1 MLQDRRPTFQPLPLR
16 PGREHKFDACKKPA
30 PHLTVLSATL
40 CHPHH
45 PSQSLTSPVTE
56 HHTQA
61 RFQSLRGRRM
71 SAKILDGASV
81 AQAIKDEVAGEVA
94 EYSRRAV
101 RPGLAAVLVGSDSAS
116 QIYVSGKVRACE
128 QLGLYFEK
136 IDLPETTTTEE
147 LLALVRDLNS
157 RDEIDG
163 VLIQLPLPKQI
174 DAAVVLNSVDPAK
187 DVDGFHPV
195 NAGRLTL
202 NEPGLR
208 PCTPAGI
215 IELLDRHEIQMK
227 GARAVVMGRSRIVG
241 LPIALLLLHRHATV
255 TICHSRTKDLPAV
268 AREADILIA
277 AIGRTGLVDRSYIKP
292 GAAVVD
298 VGMNRVTTRDELARF
313 FGDDPKRRAAFDKNG
328 YTLIG
333 DVNPREAAEAA
344 GYLTPVPGGV
354 GPLTIAML
362 MKNTLAAMKM
372 RRVA

>member
-1 MLQDRRPTFQPLPLR
+1 MT
-16 PGREHKFDACKKPA
+16 
-30 PHLTVLSATL
+30 
-40 CHPHH
+40 
-45 PSQSLTSPVTE
+45 
-56 HHTQA
+56 
-61 RFQSLRGRRM
+61 
-71 SAKILDGASV
+71 AKILDGASV
-81 AQAIKDEVAGEVA
+81 AQTIRNEVAGEVA
-94 EYSRRAV
+94 EYSKRGL

-116 QIYVSGKVRACE
+116 QIYVSGKVRTCE
-128 QLGLYFEK
+128 QLGLYSEK
-136 IDLPETTTTEE
+136 IELPETATTEE
-147 LLALVRDLNS
+147 LVALVGDLNS

-163 VLIQLPLPKQI
+163 ILVQLPLPRQV
-174 DAAVVLNSVDPAK
+174 DAALVLNSVDPAK

-195 NAGRLTL
+195 NIGRLTL

-215 IELLDRHEIQMK
+215 IELLDHHEIQMK

-241 LPIALLLLHRHATV
+241 LPVALLLLHRHATV

-277 AIGRTGLVDRSYIKP
+277 AIGRTGMVDSGYIKP

-298 VGMNRVTTRDELARF
+298 VGMNRITTREDLNRF

-328 YTLIG
+328 HTLIG
-333 DVNPREAAEAA
+333 DVNPREAVEVA

-362 MKNTLAAMKM
+362 MKNTLTAMKM
-372 RRVA
+372 RRGS

>member
-1 MLQDRRPTFQPLPLR
+1 
-16 PGREHKFDACKKPA
+16 
-30 PHLTVLSATL
+30 
-40 CHPHH
+40 
-45 PSQSLTSPVTE
+45 
-56 HHTQA
+56 
-61 RFQSLRGRRM
+61 M
-71 SAKILDGASV
+71 SAKILYGASV

-94 EYSRRAV
+94 EYSRRGV

-116 QIYVSGKVRACE
+116 QIYVSGKVRTCE
-128 QLGLYFEK
+128 QLGLYSEK
-136 IDLPETTTTEE
+136 IELPETTTTEE

-163 VLIQLPLPKQI
+163 VLIQLPLPKQV
-174 DAAVVLNSVDPAK
+174 DAALVLNSVDPAK

-195 NAGRLTL
+195 NIGRLTL
-202 NEPGLR
+202 NEAGLR
-208 PCTPAGI
+208 PCTPVGI
-215 IELLDRHEIQMK
+215 IELLDRHEIQMN
-227 GARAVVMGRSRIVG
+227 GVRAVVMGRSRIVG

-277 AIGRTGLVDRSYIKP
+277 AIGRTGMVDRSYIKP

-298 VGMNRVTTRDELARF
+298 VGMNRVTTREELARF

-333 DVNPREAAEAA
+333 DVNPREAAEVA

-362 MKNTLAAMKM
+362 MKNTLSAMKM